1 MYPQAS
7 CKRICRSLNLRK
19 TIGDSDSPNPRL
31 AHIVFAGRTKKIN
44 AIFDNLGEKEM
55 TKNKKRQTAYGYRT
69 KDMHIRLTEEELL
82 KLQALADDFE
92 MTESEFIRWSVFQRK
107 VTMRIIID
115 DEKHALAQIRHQ
127 LDRIGNNINQIAKLV
142 NTGYVNPEMFRIEL
156 KDMFKL
162 IHDEI
167 DLLNRVQSEVDEHW
181 KNKVSKYSA
190 YYVFDKT
197 QMSQKFNGFY

>member
-1 MYPQAS
+1 
-7 CKRICRSLNLRK
+7 
-19 TIGDSDSPNPRL
+19 
-31 AHIVFAGRTKKIN
+31 VFAGKTKKKN
-44 AIFDNLGEKEM
+44 AIFENIGEKEM

-69 KDMHIRLTEEELL
+69 KDMHIRLTEAELL

-115 DEKHALAQIRHQ
+115 DEKHALVQIRHQ

>member
-1 MYPQAS
+1 M
-7 CKRICRSLNLRK
+7 
-19 TIGDSDSPNPRL
+19 
-31 AHIVFAGRTKKIN
+31 
-44 AIFDNLGEKEM
+44 
-55 TKNKKRQTAYGYRT
+55 
-69 KDMHIRLTEEELL
+69 
-82 KLQALADDFE
+82 
-92 MTESEFIRWSVFQRK
+92 
-107 VTMRIIID
+107 
-115 DEKHALAQIRHQ
+115 
-127 LDRIGNNINQIAKLV
+127 DRIGNNINQIAKLV

-197 QMSQKFNGFY
+197 QMSQASVKFL

>member
-1 MYPQAS
+1 
-7 CKRICRSLNLRK
+7 
-19 TIGDSDSPNPRL
+19 
-31 AHIVFAGRTKKIN
+31 
-44 AIFDNLGEKEM
+44 
-55 TKNKKRQTAYGYRT
+55 
-69 KDMHIRLTEEELL
+69 MHIRLTEAELASL
-82 KLQALADDFE
+82 KALADDFE

-142 NTGYVNPEMFRIEL
+142 NTGYVNPEMFRTEL

-162 IHDEI
+162 IHDEM
-167 DLLNRVQSEVDEHW
+167 DLLNRVQSEADERW

-190 YYVFDKT
+190 YYLFDKT
-197 QMSQKFNGFY
+197 RMS